1 MTFAE
6 DVDALLDVCCRLETL
21 QEEFLEL
28 HDLLDVSE
36 QTLHVVARQKRL
48 LLQRLQVAL
57 NQTVEILNN
66 NRCAVQVAVLVYDRP
81 GDL

>member
-1 MTFAE
+1 MRAAE
-6 DVDALLDVCCRLETL
+6 DADVIELDGGLETL
-21 QEEFLEL
+21 QEELLEL
-28 HDLLDVSE
+28 DDFLDVSE
-36 QTLHVVARQKRL
+36 QRLDVLGRQKRL